1 MSDAFPNTQGQH
13 FESDAPLAPEIRA
26 QAWLN
31 TPAPLTL
38 AGLRGQVIALHAF
51 QMLCPGCVAHG
62 IPQTVRIQRTFA
74 HADVQVLGIHTVFE
88 HHAVMGRPALEVF
101 IHEYRL
107 AFPIAIDMP
116 GERGAI
122 PQTMQAYE
130 LNGTPSLVLI
140 DRAGRLRLSHFGQI
154 DDMEVGAR
162 IAVLLAEAPSHSGP

>member
-1 MSDAFPNTQGQH
+1 MDNLPV
-13 FESDAPLAPEIRA
+13 APEIRA

-31 TPAPLTL
+31 TAAPLTL
-38 AGLRGQVIALHAF
+38 KGLRGRVVVVHAF

-62 IPQTVRIQRTFA
+62 IPQTQRIARTFTGT
-74 HADVQVLGIHTVFE
+74 DVQVLGIHTVFE
-88 HHAVMGRPALEVF
+88 HHAVMGREALEVF

-107 AFPIAIDMP
+107 TFPIAIDLP
-116 GERGAI
+116 GERGPI

-140 DRAGRLRLSHFGQI
+140 DREGHLRLSHFGQI

-162 IAVLLAEAPSHSGP
+162 IAALLAEAPAAPAHCRPGERRDPLR

>member
-1 MSDAFPNTQGQH
+1 MPDAFPNTQGQK

-31 TPAPLTL
+31 TATPLTL

-51 QMLCPGCVAHG
+51 QMLCPGCVVHG
-62 IPQTVRIQRTFA
+62 IPQTVRIARTFA
-74 HADVQVLGIHTVFE
+74 HTDVQVLGIHTVFE

-107 AFPIAIDMP
+107 TFPIAIDMP
-116 GERGAI
+116 AVQGSI
-122 PQTMQAYE
+122 PHTMQAYE
-130 LNGTPSLVLI
+130 LSGTPSLVLI
-140 DRAGRLRLSHFGQI
+140 DRAGFSRFSHFGRI

-162 IAVLLAEAPSHSGP
+162 IAALLAEAPPAA

>member
-1 MSDAFPNTQGQH
+1 MNTL
-13 FESDAPLAPEIRA
+13 ALAPEIRA

-31 TPAPLTL
+31 TPTPLTL
-38 AGLRGQVIALHAF
+38 AGLRGRVVVMHAF
-51 QMLCPGCVAHG
+51 QMLCPGCVSHG
-62 IPQTVRIQRTFA
+62 LPQTQRIARTFA
-74 HADVQVLGIHTVFE
+74 GTAVQVLGIHTVFE

-107 AFPIAIDMP
+107 NFPIAIDMP
-116 GERGAI
+116 DTHGAI

-140 DRAGRLRLSHFGQI
+140 DRQGHLRLSHFGQI

-162 IAVLLAEAPSHSGP
+162 IAALLAEAAPPA